1 MKSRRFEVL
10 ATTVAAVLIVALA
23 FAYHGF
29 MAQKIYDENTENL
42 ISTYEQMDKTFEL
55 FAQRNW
61 NVMADWDALL
71 AAATEDGHIED
82 VWIRA
87 RSQKDSWGYRDV
99 YLFNQND
106 DFITDGGRS
115 GKAGSIDGVF
125 QKMYEKGTPWI
136 SSYIASDGMRRIVFA
151 LPLSQPF
158 TFGGVTYTGLAVSY
172 DNDTVMDMVAG
183 DVYRG
188 KSDCYVVRQSGDVVF
203 SLQPKSEIKPFV
215 SNIMSYLGEHASF
228 SRGSFD
234 EIQRQVGHSKGGSA
248 FCTLNGRGYH
258 LVYQPARIGDWSIV
272 GLVRSDVVDSGSC
285 HWSGRRDYHGAVG
298 NDSRQTRARR
308 CEA

>member
-1 MKSRRFEVL
+1 MKSSRFKVL
-10 ATTVAAVLIVALA
+10 ATAAAAVLIVALG

-29 MAQKIYDENTENL
+29 IAQKIYDENAKNL
-42 ISTYEQMDKTFEL
+42 TSTYEQMDKTFEL

-61 NVMADWDALL
+61 NVLTNWDSLL
-71 AAATEDGHIED
+71 AAAIDDGHIED

-87 RSQKDSWGYRDV
+87 RSHKDSWGYRDV
-99 YLFNQND
+99 YLFNQNN

-115 GKAGSIDGVF
+115 GKAVSINGVF
-125 QKMYEKGTPWI
+125 QEMYEKGTSWI

-158 TFGGVTYTGLAVSY
+158 TFGSVTYTGLAVAY

-188 KSDCYVVRQSGDVVF
+188 KSDCYVVHQSGDVVF

-215 SNIMSYLGEHASF
+215 PNIMVYLGEHASF

-234 EIQRQVGHSKGGSA
+234 EIKRQVGHGKGG
-248 FCTLNGRGYH
+248 
-258 LVYQPARIGDWSIV
+258 
-272 GLVRSDVVDSGSC
+272 
-285 HWSGRRDYHGAVG
+285 
-298 NDSRQTRARR
+298 
-308 CEA
+308 

>member
-1 MKSRRFEVL
+1 MKNRRFKVL
-10 ATTVAAVLIVALA
+10 ATAVAAVLIVALG

-29 MAQKIYDENTENL
+29 MAQKIYDENIENL

-61 NVMADWDALL
+61 NVLADWDALL

-115 GKAGSIDGVF
+115 GKAVSIDGVF
-125 QKMYEKGTPWI
+125 QKMYEKGTSWI
-136 SSYIASDGMRRIVFA
+136 SSYIASDGTRRIVFA

-183 DVYRG
+183 DIYRG
-188 KSDCYVVRQSGDVVF
+188 KSDCYVVHQSGDVVF

-215 SNIMSYLGEHASF
+215 SNIMAYLGEHASF
-228 SRGSFD
+228 REGVSTKS
-234 EIQRQVGHSKGGSA
+234 
-248 FCTLNGRGYH
+248 NGRSAT
-258 LVYQPARIGDWSIV
+258 VRRVAPFARLTGAGTIWSIN
-272 GLVRSDVVDSGSC
+272 
-285 HWSGRRDYHGAVG
+285 RRELATGQSSAWCVPM
-298 NDSRQTRARR
+298 SWIRV
-308 CEA
+308 